1 MQLWNNFNI
10 VSSMKTW
17 DTDKLLAKYPIKN
30 IWEWKYTGRVISSRV
45 RLNDIE
51 NDPWNREFSTKNWTI
66 DEMGLLV
73 YGATEVDGKSVRLWS
88 CV

>member
-1 MQLWNNFNI
+1 MAT
-10 VSSMKTW
+10 KEW
-17 DTDKLLAKYPIKN
+17 DIDKLLVKYPIKN
-30 IWEWKYTGRVISSRV
+30 IWEWKYTGKMITSRV

-51 NDPWNREFSTKNWTI
+51 NDPWNREFSTKGWTI

-73 YGATEVDGKSVRLWS
+73 YGTVDVEGKSVRLWS